1 MPTGSE
7 TWPVAVTVPAVAAT
21 TASTGSGQRRST
33 TTTAPA
39 ISGMSSWL
47 PAECPPGPAAIV
59 SMTAPAAAAMT
70 AAGHRLS
77 AIPAASQRLAGAQ
90 APSVG

>member
-1 MPTGSE
+1 M
-7 TWPVAVTVPAVAAT
+7 AVTVPAVAVT

-33 TTTAPA
+33 TTRAPA
-39 ISGMSSWL
+39 ISGMSSCL

-70 AAGHRLS
+70 VAVADHWLS
-77 AIPAASQRLAGAQ
+77 AIPAASQRLAGAL